1 MQYIY
6 LDFNPIKISFQVLL
20 TTGKMMW
27 KLISKVLECIFHKIE
42 NESELLNSID
52 VQMSWTVKHKILTF
66 SHLLLQIWIYDLMN
80 NSN

>member
-52 VQMSWTVKHKILTF
+52 VQMS
-66 SHLLLQIWIYDLMN
+66 
-80 NSN
+80 